1 MRKTVF
7 ISSTFLDLKDERKKV
22 WECLEKFDVA
32 VKGMEQFGARKSN
45 ALETCLTEVEQSD
58 IYVGIIGMRYGS
70 EEPNSG
76 KSYSQL
82 EYEKAIEQEKEIL
95 IYILDEDNSSVK
107 PNLIQFD
114 KIYKLNNFK
123 AILKE
128 RHTIDTFSNSQDL
141 VSKLQRQFVQY
152 LTPKKEIIIEDEYEN
167 TKKILDLFF
176 LVPSIY
182 SGREIKLKVQFLEEP
197 KPVSK
202 AICGNF
208 NFEFGKTIV
217 IKINVI
223 HPIFEFKN
231 FKHIFIE
238 YRQFEK
244 FITLDRSKEYE
255 IFAKVL
261 FKDEKAKSLTTNFQD
276 RIERVFDGSYYG
288 QQQEDYYDQVPPEP
302 YYDVLR
308 VGDGQIALSL
318 KNIVELKK
326 TTNS

>member
-7 ISSTFLDLKDERKKV
+7 ISSTYLDLKEERKKV

-45 ALETCLTEVEQSD
+45 PLDTCLTEVEQSD

-70 EEPNSG
+70 EESNSG

-82 EYEKAIEQEKEIL
+82 EYEKAIEQNLEIL
-95 IYILDEDNSSVK
+95 IYIIDEENSSVK
-107 PNLIQFD
+107 PSLIQFE
-114 KIYKLNNFK
+114 KIHKLNNFK

-128 RHTIDTFSNSQDL
+128 KHTIDSFSNSQDL
-141 VSKLQRQFVQY
+141 ISKLQRQFTDY
-152 LTPKKEIIIEDEYEN
+152 LTPKKETIIEDEYEN

-182 SGREIKLKVQFLEEP
+182 SGREIKLKVKFTGNP

-202 AICGNF
+202 AICQNF

-217 IKINVI
+217 NQITVV
-223 HPIFEFKN
+223 HPVFEFKN

-238 YRQFEK
+238 FRHFEK
-244 FITLDRSKEYE
+244 FIALDKEIEYE

-261 FKDEKAKSLTTNFQD
+261 FKDEKAKSLTTDFRD
-276 RIERVFDGSYYG
+276 RVERVYDESYYG
-288 QQQEDYYDQVPPEP
+288 HQDDYYDQEPLEP
-302 YYDVLR
+302 YYDILR
-308 VGDGQIALSL
+308 VGDGQIALTL
-318 KNIVELKK
+318 KDIKEIEEK
-326 TTNS
+326 TTTR